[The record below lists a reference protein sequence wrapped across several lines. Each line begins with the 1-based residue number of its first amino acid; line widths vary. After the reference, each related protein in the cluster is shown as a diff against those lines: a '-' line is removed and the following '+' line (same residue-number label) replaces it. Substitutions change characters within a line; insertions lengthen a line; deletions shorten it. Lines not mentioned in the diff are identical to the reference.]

1 MSRFV
6 RTRKD
11 AAGKAVIA
19 EDRELPAERARRFN
33 VPAGVGGR
41 WLVVEFE
48 PGQSTGWHAVHCD
61 VYVYVAKGQLE
72 FALDGGESVTVRE
85 GDLVIEGDDTLHSWT
100 NTGDGPA
107 IVSAVEIDLP

>member
-1 MSRFV
+1 MARPSSP
-6 RTRKD
+6 RT
-11 AAGKAVIA
+11 ASCQWTA
-19 EDRELPAERARRFN
+19 
-33 VPAGVGGR
+33 PAGSTCPRASAGH
-41 WLVVEFE
+41 WLVVEFA

-61 VYVYVAKGQLE
+61 VYVYVARGQLE

>member
-1 MSRFV
+1 M
-6 RTRKD
+6 
-11 AAGKAVIA
+11 
-19 EDRELPAERARRFN
+19 
-33 VPAGVGGR
+33 
-41 WLVVEFE
+41 
-48 PGQSTGWHAVHCD
+48 
-61 VYVYVAKGQLE
+61 E